1 MRIRR
6 RTVLGAFAAT
16 ALCSAGGLLPR
27 ALRAAPTAQPI
38 MRKIPSSGEQIPAV
52 GLGSWITFNVG
63 DDPVLL
69 EECTKVIAAFFGNG
83 GRLIDSSPMYGSSQA
98 TIGHALTRL
107 NMREP
112 VFAADKIWTSSQ
124 AEGPSQFIE
133 TRKLWTVPTIDLM
146 QVHNLLSWRA
156 HLEMLTAKKANGEI
170 RYTGITTSHGRRHD
184 ELEKIMQSHT
194 IDFVQLTYNLI
205 DREAE
210 KRLLPLARERG
221 IAVIA
226 NRPYQRGALVAR
238 FAGKPLPPFAAEIEA
253 HSWPQLLLKFAI
265 SHPAITCAIPATTRV
280 DHVVENLLAASGP
293 LPDAGMRDKIAKYA
307 AQL

>member
-1 MRIRR
+1 
-6 RTVLGAFAAT
+6 
-16 ALCSAGGLLPR
+16 
-27 ALRAAPTAQPI
+27 

-69 EECTKVIAAFFGNG
+69 DECTKVIAAFFDNG

-107 NMREP
+107 NMRKS

-124 AEGPSQFIE
+124 AEGPSQFTE

-156 HLEMLTAKKANGEI
+156 HLEMLTVKKANGEI

-184 ELEKIMQSHT
+184 ELEKIMENHT
-194 IDFVQLTYNLI
+194 IDFVQLTYNLV

-238 FAGKPLPPFAAEIEA
+238 FAGKPLPPFAPEIEA

-265 SHPAITCAIPATTRV
+265 SHPAITCAIPATTQV

-293 LPDAGMRDKIAKYA
+293 LPDAGMRDKIADYA